1 MNNYFGV
8 DFWEVNYYGAEYWG
22 SDDAGGDDLL
32 AGAGNSGSFIDYKRE
47 EEDIIT
53 VIFAFLSIRR

>member
-22 SDDAGGDDLL
+22 SGG
-32 AGAGNSGSFIDYKRE
+32 AAVPITIGAYKGLYLGLYAKIYEVGR
-47 EEDIIT
+47 I
-53 VIFAFLSIRR
+53 